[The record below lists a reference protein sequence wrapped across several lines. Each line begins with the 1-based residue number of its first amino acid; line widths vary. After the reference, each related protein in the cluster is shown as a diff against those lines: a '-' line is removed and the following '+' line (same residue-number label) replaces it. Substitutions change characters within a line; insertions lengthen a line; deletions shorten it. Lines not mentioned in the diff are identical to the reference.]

1 MEGNVLPGRRAND
14 IAKSLLSYSAFALI
28 LFGIKL
34 WLIGTYGNATPFWDQ
49 WDAEAANLY
58 KPFLEGTLTWH
69 NLFSAHNEHRIFT
82 TRVLSLGLLVINGIW
97 NPLLQMVVNAIL
109 HILAMALL
117 IQLIMRVIGRKYLP
131 VLLAFALVLFA
142 FPYAWENTLA
152 GFQSQFYFVLL
163 FSIASLWLIITSP
176 PLGTLWWSGLVCA
189 VLAFFS
195 LASGILVLASS
206 ALIGLIFYLFKL
218 RNTRKQ
224 LLAIIILLSAFLLG
238 VVLTPSLEYHAYLKA
253 ASIKQ
258 FIDAVIAILGWPISS
273 TFLSMLIRNLPSL
286 VFVVIML
293 WKPTSVENR
302 KWFLFGLIVW
312 VFGQA
317 FSIAYG
323 RAAGAL
329 GSRYLDLFVL
339 GILVN
344 FASLVSIYHDYADKW
359 RWGTILG
366 GGLWV
371 IIIIGSLGLDVSRHA
386 PGNLS
391 AKYEQGLAQETHMR
405 NYLRTGDMIHLQD
418 KPDFHIPYP
427 VPEHLASILE
437 SSVIRT
443 ILPSNIS
450 QPLEIVSIEMAPED
464 SFVANGYSKNMPK
477 RTDILFGSHGA
488 QAGNAT
494 GNLTMRFDAI
504 NRTALLVIP
513 VAGYPLNNGIKVEV
527 EQAGQRKSVAI
538 RNNPEESWGT
548 GYARVNEGPF
558 SLLITDANSADSG
571 WIAVGA
577 PGIAGR
583 LDVLIN
589 RLLIS
594 HTMFIIL
601 GLTIVIILIF
611 WSQMPRIKDYVH

>member
-1 MEGNVLPGRRAND
+1 MEGNVLPKRRAND
-14 IAKSLLSYSAFALI
+14 IATSLLSYSAFALI

-69 NLFSAHNEHRIFT
+69 DLFSAHNEHRIFT

-117 IQLIMRVIGRKYLP
+117 IQLIMRVIGRIYLP
-131 VLLAFALVLFA
+131 VLLVFALVLFA

-176 PLGTLWWSGLVCA
+176 PLETAWWCGLACA

-195 LASGILVLASS
+195 LASGIFVLVSS
-206 ALIGLIFYLFKL
+206 ALIGLFFYLFKL

-224 LLAIIILLSAFLLG
+224 LFAIIMLLSTFLLG
-238 VVLTPSLEYHAYLKA
+238 VILTPSLDYHAYLKA

-293 WKPTSVENR
+293 WKPPSVENR

-329 GSRYLDLFVL
+329 GSRYLDLFAL

-344 FASLVSIYHDYADKW
+344 FACLISIYHDYADKW

-371 IIIIGSLGLDVSRHA
+371 IIIMGSLGIDASRHA

-391 AKYEQGLAQETHMR
+391 GKHEQSLAQEANMR
-405 NYLRTGDMIHLQD
+405 NYLLTGDMNYLKD

-437 SSVIRT
+437 SSVVRS
-443 ILPSNIS
+443 ILPTNIRM
-450 QPLEIVSIEMAPED
+450 PL
-464 SFVANGYSKNMPK
+464 
-477 RTDILFGSHGA
+477 DIADPGG
-488 QAGNAT
+488 
-494 GNLTMRFDAI
+494 
-504 NRTALLVIP
+504 LV
-513 VAGYPLNNGIKVEV
+513 
-527 EQAGQRKSVAI
+527 
-538 RNNPEESWGT
+538 
-548 GYARVNEGPF
+548 
-558 SLLITDANSADSG
+558 
-571 WIAVGA
+571 VGA
-577 PGIAGR
+577 PRVAGR
-583 LDVLIN
+583 LDALIN
-589 RLLIS
+589 TLLANYNL
-594 HTMFIIL
+594 FIIL
-601 GLTIVIILIF
+601 GLVIAIVNTSWLQIL
-611 WSQMPRIKDYVH
+611 RNKDYAQ